1 MDENQIDR
9 EVRKTL
15 RDIFRYIGV
24 DISLAEDATLRTY
37 LERLIRKVNED

>member
-1 MDENQIDR
+1 MDENEIDR

-15 RDIFRYIGV
+15 RDIFEYIGI
-24 DISLAEDATLRTY
+24 DKSLANDATLRTY